1 MLYEPFQINSN
12 TNTSFKIS
20 AGDNESATLEEQ
32 STGEI
37 VIKKEVIPQTVVKTV
52 PNPVISS
59 QSTNSQ
65 PSQVINLPPPL
76 SETSQ
81 TIMKTSESTE
91 STNNSYLPII
101 LAIFGVLIILFILY
115 LFIFKKKRVELNDT
129 EE

>member
-1 MLYEPFQINSN
+1 MLYEPFEINSN
-12 TNTSFKIS
+12 TNSSFRVS
-20 AGDNESATLEEQ
+20 ANDNEVATVEEQ
-32 STGEI
+32 SSGEI
-37 VIKKEVIPQTVVKTV
+37 VIKKEVIPPPVAKPTPV
-52 PNPVISS
+52 PVTSS

-65 PSQVINLPPPL
+65 PSRVINLPPPL

-81 TIMKTSESTE
+81 TIVKTSESTE